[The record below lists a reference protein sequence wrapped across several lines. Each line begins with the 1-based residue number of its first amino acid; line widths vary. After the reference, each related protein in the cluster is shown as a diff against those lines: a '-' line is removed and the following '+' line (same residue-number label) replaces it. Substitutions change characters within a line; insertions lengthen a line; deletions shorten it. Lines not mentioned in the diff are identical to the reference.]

1 MTDTTAP
8 AAAPGG
14 KQFFGHPRG
23 LMTLFFTELWE
34 RFSYYGMRAF
44 LILYMTDLARG
55 GLGLETEISGAIYG
69 LYTFGVYAL
78 ALPGGWIAD
87 RIMGQR
93 RAVFLGGVIIAA
105 GHFTLAA
112 PIVIPN
118 SDYWSFFLGLALVV
132 VGTGLLKPNVSAIV
146 GDLYT
151 SDSPERRDAGFSI
164 YYMGIN
170 IGAFLGPIICSYFA
184 ERVDWHLGF
193 SLAGIGMVFGL
204 IQYARGIG
212 HLQGAGELT
221 GDAAEPA
228 RVSQA
233 QKQLW
238 LGIAAIGVLA
248 AAIYGLSAAG
258 VINVTVI
265 GFAQVTGLIVVVV
278 AVLYFGGIIAFGC
291 HDNIERQR
299 VFVIFLLFIGAAMF
313 WSGFEQAGS
322 SMNIYARDLTDR
334 EVLGFLVPTGWL
346 QSVNPIFIILLA
358 PVMGMLWVN
367 LGARS
372 PSIPVKFGM
381 GLVLLGV
388 GFLVLAWGSLYVPE
402 GAADNPAVG
411 VAMTWLVVTYFFHTV
426 GELALSPVG
435 LSSVT
440 KLSPHRLVGQMMGT
454 WFMGAALGNLVAGLV
469 AGRIE
474 NLPPEQLFTVV
485 ASIVVGA
492 GLVFVLFSPL
502 INRLTHGV
510 K

>member
-1 MTDTTAP
+1 MTET
-8 AAAPGG
+8 AAAGA
-14 KQFFGHPRG
+14 QHNEVFGHPRG

-44 LILYMTDLARG
+44 LILYMTDAARG

-87 RIMGQR
+87 RVIGQR
-93 RAVFLGGVIIAA
+93 FAVLIGGVIIAL

-112 PIVIPN
+112 PILIPG
-118 SDYWSFFLGLALVV
+118 SEHWSFYLGLAFLVI
-132 VGTGLLKPNVSAIV
+132 GTGLLKPNVSALV
-146 GDLYT
+146 GDLYVGDT
-151 SDSPERRDAGFSI
+151 PERRDAGFSI

-170 IGAFLGPIICSYFA
+170 IGAFLGPLVCSFFA
-184 ERVDWHLGF
+184 EKVSWHLGF

-204 IQYARGIG
+204 IQYVAGTPALR
-212 HLQGAGELT
+212 GAGELN
-221 GDAAEPA
+221 DEARA
-228 RVSQA
+228 RVA
-233 QKQLW
+233 EGRRQLAYG
-238 LGIAAIGVLA
+238 LFGTLVVCG
-248 AAIYGLSAAG
+248 AIYGLVATGTIAM
-258 VINVTVI
+258 TVI
-265 GFAQVTGLIVVVV
+265 GFAQATGIIVVVV
-278 AVLYFGGIIAFGC
+278 AALYFGSVMSFAC
-291 HDNIERQR
+291 RDKVERHR

-334 EVLGFLVPTGWL
+334 VIFGWEVPTGWL

-358 PVMGMLWVN
+358 PVMGLLWVR
-367 LGARS
+367 LGARN

-381 GLVLLGV
+381 GLALLGV
-388 GFLVLAWGSLYVPE
+388 GFLVLAWGSFYVPE
-402 GAADNPAVG
+402 GAESNPAVG
-411 VAMTWLVVTYFFHTV
+411 VGMTWLVVTYFFHTV

-474 NLPPEQLFTVV
+474 TLPPEELFTVV
-485 ASIVVGA
+485 ASIVIGS
-492 GLVFVLFSPL
+492 GLLFLLFAPL